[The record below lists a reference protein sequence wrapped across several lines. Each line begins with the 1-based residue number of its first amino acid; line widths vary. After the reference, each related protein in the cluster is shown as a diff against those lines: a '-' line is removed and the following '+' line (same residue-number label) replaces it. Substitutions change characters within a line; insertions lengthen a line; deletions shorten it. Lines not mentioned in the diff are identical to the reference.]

1 MPYFLCGKSQRIL
14 RKALKLISENS
25 KIEEY
30 LINIQTLIAF
40 LYITNEQLETMQ
52 FNEVFMYKLY
62 KTFVGL
68 ICGKLY
74 KSKKSQIN
82 EDTLEYLILPIVSSL
97 NYRLNTIPIAISAR
111 YHADINDITKTFIRK
126 GKNLEYPT

>member
-30 LINIQTLIAF
+30 LINIQKLIAF

-68 ICGKLY
+68 ICGKL
-74 KSKKSQIN
+74 
-82 EDTLEYLILPIVSSL
+82 
-97 NYRLNTIPIAISAR
+97 
-111 YHADINDITKTFIRK
+111 
-126 GKNLEYPT
+126 